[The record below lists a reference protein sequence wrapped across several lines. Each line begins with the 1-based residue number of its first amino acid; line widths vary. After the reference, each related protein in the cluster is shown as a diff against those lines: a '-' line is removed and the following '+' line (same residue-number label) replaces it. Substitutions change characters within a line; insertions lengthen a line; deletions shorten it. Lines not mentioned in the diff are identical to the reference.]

1 MKRILLLVITVTLV
15 VFMVGTGFSAMFS
28 DIETSEDN
36 TVTAGTLDLKVAG
49 DDDPGVDVFV
59 RLSNYAPGDRDRK
72 CWPLRN
78 AGTIR
83 GQPWFEVTNL
93 VNEENVRYEPEIAA
107 GDLSDD
113 EGELGDQLVAQWLWE
128 RDGNSFLIWQ
138 AQPINRH
145 ANSSFGGPLTDYPHT
160 LLPVLD
166 AGEEVVLC
174 LDLRFVKRS
183 DNNVAQSDRVRFNIV
198 FHLDQAE

>member
-1 MKRILLLVITVTLV
+1 MKRILFLIITVALV

-28 DIETSEDN
+28 DIETSRDN

-49 DDDPGVDVFV
+49 SDDPGVDVPV
-59 RLSNYAPGDRDRK
+59 RLDNYAPGDSDRR

-83 GQPWFEVTNL
+83 GQPWFEVVNL

-107 GDLSDD
+107 GDISDD
-113 EGELGDQLVAQWLWE
+113 EGELGNQLMALWVWVQ
-128 RDGNSFLIWQ
+128 DGNEFSIWEERPLNQ
-138 AQPINRH
+138 H
-145 ANSSFGGPLTDYPHT
+145 ANSSFGGPLTDHPHT
-160 LLPVLD
+160 LLPVLE
-166 AGEEVVLC
+166 AGEEVLVC
-174 LDLRFVKRS
+174 LEIRFVERD
-183 DNNVAQSDRVRFNIV
+183 DNNLAQSDRVRFDVV